1 MNKNITF
8 SLLLLL
14 LISLI
19 ISINSVPNQRF
30 RQNIRRPFRN
40 DQLRILNNQ
49 QQQQQQQQRQM
60 PNIVSQQHRPQPSLT
75 EQAVEISKT
84 TNCPCKTEMKHLT
97 DFLIPAAVVNNQETI
112 HPMVPMVI
120 TTSTVP
126 TSTFKL
132 FGLDMVV

>member
-49 QQQQQQQQRQM
+49 QQQQQQRQM
-60 PNIVSQQHRPQPSLT
+60 PNLVSQQHRPQPT
-75 EQAVEISKT
+75 MGEQEVEIPKT
-84 TNCPCKTEMKHLT
+84 INCPCKTEMKHLT
-97 DFLIPAAVVNNQETI
+97 DFLIPATVVNNQETI
-112 HPMVPMVI
+112 KPMVPMVI

>member
-19 ISINSVPNQRF
+19 ISVNSVPNQRF

-49 QQQQQQQQRQM
+49 QQQQQRQM
-60 PNIVSQQHRPQPSLT
+60 PNLVSQQHRPQPAMA
-75 EQAVEISKT
+75 EQAVEIPKT
-84 TNCPCKTEMKHLT
+84 INCPCKTEMKHLT
-97 DFLIPAAVVNNQETI
+97 DFLIPATVVNNQETI
-112 HPMVPMVI
+112 KPIVPMDI

>member
-8 SLLLLL
+8 SLLL

-49 QQQQQQQQRQM
+49 QQQQQQQRQM
-60 PNIVSQQHRPQPSLT
+60 PNLVSQQHRPQPT
-75 EQAVEISKT
+75 TAEQAVEIPKT
-84 TNCPCKTEMKHLT
+84 INCPCKTEMKHLT
-97 DFLIPAAVVNNQETI
+97 DFLIPATVVNNQETI
-112 HPMVPMVI
+112 KPIVPMVI